1 MMQVLSQNYAVS
13 RGKKSILCVCVFVYT
28 YNTCACPKRH
38 FGLAAGVLTMY
49 SQVSPYPPDLG
60 NMMYKCNR
68 EGIIKQMLNSTFWRG
83 GEGQQLN
90 LGCNPNKT

>member
-13 RGKKSILCVCVFVYT
+13 RETKKHFVRVFVYI

-38 FGLAAGVLTMY
+38 FGLAAGILTMY

-68 EGIIKQMLNSTFWRG
+68 EGIIKQVLNSTFWRG
-83 GEGQQLN
+83 RGGVG
-90 LGCNPNKT
+90 LGRDNN